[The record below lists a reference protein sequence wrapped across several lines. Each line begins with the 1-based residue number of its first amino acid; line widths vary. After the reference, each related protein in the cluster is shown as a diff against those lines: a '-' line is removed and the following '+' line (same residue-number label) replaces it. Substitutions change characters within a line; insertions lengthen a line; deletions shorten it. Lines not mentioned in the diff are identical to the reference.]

1 MSMKQFLKMTMATI
15 LGALVVFVLSIIVL
29 TSVVG
34 SMLTIGTE
42 TPSMPK
48 DGILTIDMSSFMLAE
63 QDKKPELTTLLQGNE
78 PIPSIGIWNA
88 VQSIKTAAQDPSIRY
103 IFIRP
108 DNPITGL
115 AQIEEFRNALE
126 IFRKSGK
133 PVIAYLENPSNGS
146 YYLASVADKIYM
158 TSHQGGLITMN
169 GLATQLVFL
178 KDALDKLGVNVQL
191 IRHGKYKSAGEMYIK
206 NASSPENREQNQEMI
221 DAIWEAWTAKICAS
235 RDIAPEKFN
244 GLIDELELN
253 SPEDFLEN
261 KLVDEL
267 MSHDELKN
275 KLADLAQKDSYRKVG
290 RINFTDYVTLHSMPN
305 FKASNKIA
313 IIYADGSIV
322 DGDQSQE
329 VAGARFANIIT
340 KVRLDDNVKAVV
352 LRVNSP
358 GGSVFASEQ
367 IKSELDLLR
376 ETKPVIA
383 SYGNYAASGGY
394 WISSNCD
401 YIFSDEGTLT
411 GSIGVFSMIPDI
423 SGTLKKIAHV
433 NVETISS
440 NKHGDLYGMTRALTP
455 KECEYLQE
463 GVEDIYNKFTSI
475 VSKGRNMT
483 VSQVDDIAQG
493 RVWAGTDAK
502 NIGLVDQ
509 LGGLDDAVAY
519 AIAAAGEYSS
529 DLSEWQIENFPK
541 PISMSQELMLM
552 LSGAPTQDPDGI
564 FAGTF
569 LSPVATAYADWSAK
583 QSGKMYAAMP
593 YIYDIK

>member
-15 LGALVVFVLSIIVL
+15 LGALVVFVLSIIIL

-206 NASSPENREQNQEMI
+206 SASSPENREQNQEMI